1 MAKSTL
7 VLNMKN
13 ATREF
18 RIEAARLAQNEE
30 ALKELS
36 ESKDSDIR
44 AEVAKNAYTPDEIL
58 IILSKDRTPIVKAGV
73 AKNSKATPEI
83 LKRLSKDR
91 NYNVKKEVAQNPHTP
106 QEDLFELSK
115 ETQRLIFDD
124 FVELI
129 AQNSNTS
136 EENLRYLSRDIS
148 SYVRQRVA
156 QNSHTPVDILENFSK
171 SKNESWYVK
180 EIAQKRLESLKKK
193 NS

>member
-1 MAKSTL
+1 MAKSSTL

-13 ATREF
+13 ATKEF
-18 RIEAARLAQNEE
+18 RMEAARLAQNEK

-36 ESKDSDIR
+36 ESKDGNIR
-44 AEVAKNAYTPDEIL
+44 AEVAKNVYTPEEIL

-73 AKNSKATPEI
+73 AKNPKATPEI

-156 QNSHTPVDILENFSK
+156 QNQHTPVDILENFSK

-180 EIAQKRLESLKKK
+180 DIAKKRLESL
-193 NS
+193 